1 MDILGCGITRFIR
14 YLDPA
19 HLYRLIKPCARFSG
33 LNGAQNSTGQYIS
46 WSCGTVMPAPGAICK
61 GRCSRYF
68 RILSHPVQAGTSPT
82 ALTRRLWD
90 RLLGLQ
96 STSSIFR
103 KNLLLGSQ
111 YCHREPDVGN
121 EHAYC
126 EPLCSQWDND
136 TVGFQILP
144 GSKAFCPI
152 FLHGVEVA
160 VQLFDQ
166 RLQRAVRKF
175 KKYIHVFLLQSL
187 SRYFL
192 GKSH

>member
-1 MDILGCGITRFIR
+1 
-14 YLDPA
+14 
-19 HLYRLIKPCARFSG
+19 
-33 LNGAQNSTGQYIS
+33 
-46 WSCGTVMPAPGAICK
+46 
-61 GRCSRYF
+61 
-68 RILSHPVQAGTSPT
+68 
-82 ALTRRLWD
+82 
-90 RLLGLQ
+90 
-96 STSSIFR
+96 
-103 KNLLLGSQ
+103 LGSQ
-111 YCHREPDVGN
+111 DCHREPDVGN

-192 GKSH
+192 GKSHCETIVVVSATAVISEGSQVNQTLQRNTDFAQCPVMDIASS